1 MRKSRGWSLVAFL
14 FLLAAC
20 APRPTVELR
29 PAPGVKVTVPVEAP
43 APAPT
48 GATAVESGKTGG
60 VRAPGIKV
68 LPGNPLPEP
77 GTAFKDD
84 FAKYPT
90 GAVLPVVAPERYGL
104 LRGGEWQKITV
115 VEAFD
120 PSGRLDKAVRLEGG
134 YGEGFLTTGAEDWS
148 DYEVRLRLKVE
159 EAPTTESGVRF
170 RLFLSGAGDRAL
182 ELKLG
187 YEGLRLDKLAG
198 GQRFTLIDRR
208 ELAGTGRTF
217 LRDRNWHDLR
227 FALEASGRVRFWL
240 DGTLLLEWTDP
251 DYRAGGFGVGP
262 KATTFFLDDLE
273 IRRLGG
279 AAPPPAE
286 GSAAP
291 RPGDY
296 CGYRAGEPLTA
307 GVFRP
312 GAAEVELRLLG
323 GHSAARDYRIG
334 YYPAGSPEAAT
345 YVLSY
350 AGAFDPATCLN
361 PPPAARFSPK
371 GPFGIVHA
379 YEHYGKKRVYTEAR
393 LNEPPRGFRA
403 YRALDAEGNPAGILL
418 LVEDWVDADYDDVG
432 LLLLGAEPAGS

>member
-1 MRKSRGWSLVAFL
+1 MRENRGWALVAFL

-48 GATAVESGKTGG
+48 GATAVESGKKGG
-60 VRAPGIKV
+60 ARAPVIKV

-77 GTAFKDD
+77 GTVLTDD

-104 LRGGEWQKITV
+104 LRHGEWQKIAV

-134 YGEGFLTTGAEDWS
+134 YGEGFLTTGAVDWS
-148 DYEVRLRLKVE
+148 NYEVRLRIKVE
-159 EAPTTESGVRF
+159 KAPTGGSAVRF

-182 ELKLG
+182 ELKISQD
-187 YEGLRLDKLAG
+187 GLRLDKLAG
-198 GQRFTLIDRR
+198 EQRFTLIDRR
-208 ELAGTGRTF
+208 ELADTGRSF
-217 LRDRNWHDLR
+217 LRDQNWHDLR
-227 FALEASGRVRFWL
+227 FALEESGRVRFWL

-262 KATTFFLDDLE
+262 TDTTFFLDDLE
-273 IRRLGG
+273 IRRLGD
-279 AAPPPAE
+279 AAE

-296 CGYRAGEPLTA
+296 CGYRAGEPPSS
-307 GVFRP
+307 GIFRP
-312 GAAEVELRLLG
+312 AAAEVELRLLG

-334 YYPAGSPEAAT
+334 YYPAGRPETAT
-345 YVLSY
+345 FVLSY

-361 PPPAARFSPK
+361 PPPAARFSPE

-379 YEHYGKKRVYTEAR
+379 YEHYGKKRIYTEAR
-393 LNEPPRGFRA
+393 FNEPPRGFRG
-403 YRALDAEGNPAGILL
+403 YRALEAEGDPAGILL
-418 LVEDWVDADYDDVG
+418 LAEDWVDGDYDDLG
-432 LLLLGAEPAGS
+432 LLLVGAAPAGS